1 MLLGSVLVSRP
12 DVLIATSPQLFVGV
26 AGYVLSRIKACAFVF
41 EVRDLWPRGIVEV
54 GAMREGKM
62 FRLLERLERF
72 LYHQA
77 DKVVVVTDG
86 MKEDLVRR
94 GIPGKKIWVIP
105 NGVESDVFEKNGVTV
120 RQELGLNGKFVVAY
134 VGTHGMT
141 QGLHAVLEAADLLRD
156 HSGVQFLCVGEGS
169 EKEDLVYAK
178 QRRGLA
184 NVRFLPQQPRD
195 RARAILT
202 AADAVL
208 VPLRK
213 LPLFEITVPSKLF
226 EGMAAAKPILLGVR
240 GEARRIVEQA
250 GCGYA
255 YDPENGTALADSIR
269 RLLQTPDR
277 GRSMGEAGRSY
288 VLTHYS
294 RREQAERY
302 AALLEKVAV

>member
-1 MLLGSVLVSRP
+1 
-12 DVLIATSPQLFVGV
+12 
-26 AGYVLSRIKACAFVF
+26 
-41 EVRDLWPRGIVEV
+41 
-54 GAMREGKM
+54 
-62 FRLLERLERF
+62 
-72 LYHQA
+72 
-77 DKVVVVTDG
+77 
-86 MKEDLVRR
+86 
-94 GIPGKKIWVIP
+94 
-105 NGVESDVFEKNGVTV
+105 
-120 RQELGLNGKFVVAY
+120 
-134 VGTHGMT
+134 
-141 QGLHAVLEAADLLRD
+141 
-156 HSGVQFLCVGEGS
+156 VGEGS
-169 EKEDLVYAK
+169 EKGDLVYAT